1 MEVPMKGLKLAAYS
15 AALAASFAMPIS
27 ANALSLVISNV
38 ANAKGYMNN
47 AAMSATTPAMEPNEA
62 TLANAMSVNAEAV
75 NKIKTL
81 GSDADVQLVR
91 VGSLTKANAT
101 SFTSSMTSDQQA
113 INNLRTAIESNSALS
128 DALKKQSISLA
139 SVIGAKVDVAGH
151 LVLYSN
157 T

>member
-1 MEVPMKGLKLAAYS
+1 MKGLKLAAYS

-38 ANAKGYMNN
+38 ANAKGYMNSAGNN

-75 NKIKTL
+75 NKTL